1 MKTRRAFLS
10 TTLMAAGAS
19 VLPARRL
26 LRAAESFRFS
36 ENPFT
41 LGIASGYPTPDSMV
55 LWTRL
60 APSPL
65 EPGGGMPPE
74 VIPVDWAIATDEHM
88 RAVVQHGTTYATPD
102 WAHSV
107 HVEPSGLDPGRAYWY
122 RFESGGERSPIGR
135 TRTAPTYGAPL
146 ERLKLGLVCCQHYEQ
161 GYYTAYRHMLAD
173 DLDLIVHVGDYIYE
187 GNSVKKV
194 RNHNMP
200 VAFTLDDYRARHALY
215 RGDHDLA
222 NAHAATPWLL
232 IWDDHDVANDY
243 ANDVSE
249 EDDDPQ
255 LFLARR
261 AAAYQAYYE
270 HMPLPRWAV
279 PSGPAMRLYATRAFG
294 DLASIV
300 LLDQRQYR
308 SPEACPPLGRAGGH
322 RVDEAK
328 CPELDDPHR
337 TMLGGRQE
345 AWAQGQLLSS
355 QTRWNLLAQGT
366 LMGYNNEAALPEHR
380 YWTDAWNGY
389 PAARE
394 RLMKFLSEHHV
405 ANPVVLSGDI
415 HAFVVSG
422 LHLKA
427 SDLDSPVV
435 APEFVTTSVTSDS
448 VAEPYFENA
457 RKINPNLLTATG
469 LYRGYMKLDITQ
481 DHLRTDL
488 VALDTVKAPESP
500 QKILVS
506 YVVEAGKPVPVPA

>member
-1 MKTRRAFLS
+1 MTTRRKFLAA
-10 TTLMAAGAS
+10 TLAVTGAGL
-19 VLPARRL
+19 LPARHARP
-26 LRAAESFRFS
+26 AESFRFS
-36 ENPFT
+36 TNPFS
-41 LGIASGYPTPDSMV
+41 LGIASGYPTPDGMV

-65 EPGGGMPPE
+65 EPGGGMPQE
-74 VIPVDWAIATDEHM
+74 VIPVEWAVATDEKMHT
-88 RAVVQHGTTYATPD
+88 VVQHGTDYATPE
-102 WAHSV
+102 WAHSI
-107 HVEPSGLDPGRAYWY
+107 HVEPSGLDPGRDYWY

-146 ERLKLGLVCCQHYEQ
+146 DRLKLGVVCCQHYEQ
-161 GYYTAYRHMLAD
+161 GYYTAYKHMVTD
-173 DLDLIVHVGDYIYE
+173 NLDLIVHVGDYIYE
-187 GNSVKKV
+187 GNSEKKV
-194 RNHNMP
+194 RHHNMP

-215 RGDHDLA
+215 RTDHDLA

-232 IWDDHDVANDY
+232 TWDDHDVANDY

-249 EDDDPQ
+249 DDDDPQ

-270 HMPLPRWAV
+270 HLPLPRWAV

-294 DLASIV
+294 NLASIV

-308 SPEACPPLGRAGGH
+308 APEACPPLGRAGGH

-328 CPELDDPHR
+328 CPELDDPTR

-345 AWAQGQLLSS
+345 AWAQGQLASS

-366 LMGYNNEAALPEHR
+366 LMGYNNEAPLPEHR

-394 RLMKFLSEHHV
+394 RLMKFLSERHIS
-405 ANPVVLSGDI
+405 NPVVLSGDI

-427 SDLDSPVV
+427 ADLESPLV
-435 APEFVTTSVTSDS
+435 APEFVTTSVTSDA
-448 VAEPYFENA
+448 VAETYFENI
-457 RKINPNLLTATG
+457 RKNNPNLLTATG
-469 LYRGYMKLDITQ
+469 EHRGYVRMDITK
-481 DHLRTDL
+481 DTLRADL
-488 VALDTVKAPESP
+488 ISIDTVKEQNSGRSTL
-500 QKILVS
+500 IS
-506 YVVEAGKPVPVPA
+506 YVVEAGKPALQRA

>member
-1 MKTRRAFLS
+1 MTKTRRAFLS
-10 TTLMAAGAS
+10 ASLAAAGVG
-19 VLPARRL
+19 VLPARL
-26 LRAAESFRFS
+26 LQAAESFRFS
-36 ENPFT
+36 ENPFK

-60 APSPL
+60 ALSPL

-74 VIPVDWAIATDEHM
+74 VIPVDWAVATDERMHS
-88 RAVVQHGTTYATPD
+88 VIQHGTAYATPD

-107 HVEPSGLDPGRAYWY
+107 HVEPSGLDPGRDYWY

-146 ERLKLGLVCCQHYEQ
+146 DRLKVGLVCCQHYEQ

-173 DLDLIVHVGDYIYE
+173 NLDLIVHVGDYIYE

-279 PSGPAMRLYATRAFG
+279 PSGPAMRLYANRAFG

-322 RVDEAK
+322 RVDEEK

-427 SDLDSPVV
+427 ADLDSPVV

-448 VAEPYFENA
+448 VPEPYFETA

-469 LYRGYMKLDITQ
+469 LYRGYMRLDITKDRLQ
-481 DHLRTDL
+481 TDL
-488 VALDTVKAPESP
+488 VALDTVKTAESA
-500 QKILVS
+500 QKILIS
-506 YVVEAGKPVPVPA
+506 YVVEAGKPTPVPA

>member
-1 MKTRRAFLS
+1 MTTRRTFLAA
-10 TTLMAAGAS
+10 TAAVTAAGL
-19 VLPARRL
+19 LPARHARP
-26 LRAAESFRFS
+26 AESFRFS
-36 ENPFT
+36 TNPFS
-41 LGIASGYPTPDSMV
+41 LGIASGYPTPDGMV

-74 VIPVDWAIATDEHM
+74 VVPVDWAIATDERM
-88 RAVVQHGTTYATPD
+88 RSVVQHGTDYATPE
-102 WAHSV
+102 WAHSI
-107 HVEPSGLDPGRAYWY
+107 HVEPSGLDPGRDYWY
-122 RFESGGERSPIGR
+122 RFESGGARSPIGR
-135 TRTAPTYGAPL
+135 TRTASTHGAPL
-146 ERLKLGLVCCQHYEQ
+146 DRLKVGVVCCQHYEQ
-161 GYYTAYRHMLAD
+161 GYYTAYRHMVAD

-194 RNHNMP
+194 RHHNMP

-215 RGDHDLA
+215 RTDHDLA
-222 NAHAATPWLL
+222 NAHAATPWLV

-249 EDDDPQ
+249 DDDDPQ

-270 HMPLPRWAV
+270 HLPLPRWAV
-279 PSGPAMRLYATRAFG
+279 PSGPAMRLYASRSFG

-308 SPEACPPLGRAGGH
+308 APEACPPLGRAGGH
-322 RVDEAK
+322 RVDESK
-328 CPELDDPHR
+328 CPELDDPSR

-345 AWAQGQLLSS
+345 AWAQGQLTSS

-366 LMGYNNEAALPEHR
+366 LMGHNNEAALPEHR

-394 RLMKFLSEHHV
+394 RLVKFLSERKV

-427 SDLDSPVV
+427 ADLDSPLV
-435 APEFVTTSVTSDS
+435 APEFVATSISSDAVPES
-448 VAEPYFENA
+448 YFETA
-457 RKINPNLLTATG
+457 RKLNPNLLTATG
-469 LYRGYMKLDITQ
+469 EHRGYVRLDITP
-481 DHLRTDL
+481 DHLRADL
-488 VALDTVKAPESP
+488 VSIDTVKTPDAGRST
-500 QKILVS
+500 LVS
-506 YVVEAGKPVPVPA
+506 YVVEAGKPAPVRV

>member
-1 MKTRRAFLS
+1 MTTRRKFLS
-10 TTLMAAGAS
+10 ASLAVTGAAL
-19 VLPARRL
+19 LPSRQARPD
-26 LRAAESFRFS
+26 ESFRFAK
-36 ENPFT
+36 NPFT
-41 LGIASGYPTPDSMV
+41 LGIASGYPTPDGMV

-74 VIPVDWAIATDEHM
+74 VIPVDWAIATDERMHT
-88 RAVVQHGTTYATPD
+88 VVQHGTDYATPE
-102 WAHSV
+102 WSHSV
-107 HVEPSGLDPGRAYWY
+107 HVEPSGLDPGRDYWY
-122 RFESGGERSPIGR
+122 RFESGGDRSPIGR

-146 ERLKLGLVCCQHYEQ
+146 DRLKLGLVCCQHYEQ

-173 DLDLIVHVGDYIYE
+173 NLDLIVHVGDYIYE

-194 RNHNMP
+194 RHHNMP

-215 RGDHDLA
+215 RTDKDLA

-279 PSGPAMRLYATRAFG
+279 PSGPAMRLYAARAFG

-308 SPEACPPLGRAGGH
+308 APEACPPLGRAGGH
-322 RVDEAK
+322 RVDESK
-328 CPELDDPHR
+328 CPELDDPNR

-345 AWAQGQLLSS
+345 AWAQGQLASS

-366 LMGYNNEAALPEHR
+366 LMGHNNEAPLPEHR

-394 RLMKFLSEHHV
+394 RLMKFLSEKHI

-427 SDLDSPVV
+427 ADLDSPLV
-435 APEFVTTSVTSDS
+435 APEFVTSSITSDS
-448 VAEPYFENA
+448 VPESYFESA
-457 RKINPNLLTATG
+457 RKNNPNLLTATG
-469 LYRGYMKLDITQ
+469 EHRGYVRLDITKNE
-481 DHLRTDL
+481 LRADL
-488 VALDTVKAPESP
+488 ITIDTVKEPDSGRNT
-500 QKILVS
+500 LVS
-506 YVVEAGKPVPVPA
+506 YVVEAGKPALVRA

>member
-1 MKTRRAFLS
+1 MTTRRKFLS
-10 TTLMAAGAS
+10 ASLAVTGAAL
-19 VLPARRL
+19 LPSRQARPD
-26 LRAAESFRFS
+26 ESFRFS
-36 ENPFT
+36 KSPFT
-41 LGIASGYPTPDSMV
+41 LGVASGYPTPDGMV

-88 RAVVQHGTTYATPD
+88 HTVVQHGTDYATPE
-102 WAHSV
+102 WSHSI
-107 HVEPSGLDPGRAYWY
+107 HVEPSGLDPGRDYWY
-122 RFESGGERSPIGR
+122 RFESGGDRSPIGR

-146 ERLKLGLVCCQHYEQ
+146 DRLKLGLVCCQHYEQ

-173 DLDLIVHVGDYIYE
+173 NLDLIVHVGDYIYE

-194 RNHNMP
+194 RHHNMP

-215 RGDHDLA
+215 RTDKDLA

-308 SPEACPPLGRAGGH
+308 APEACPPLGRAGGH
-322 RVDEAK
+322 RVDESK
-328 CPELDDPHR
+328 CPELDDPNR

-345 AWAQGQLLSS
+345 AWVQGQLASS

-366 LMGYNNEAALPEHR
+366 LMGHNNEAPLPEHR

-394 RLMKFLSEHHV
+394 RLMKFLSEKHIS
-405 ANPVVLSGDI
+405 NPVVLSGDI

-427 SDLDSPVV
+427 ADLDSPLV
-435 APEFVTTSVTSDS
+435 APEFVTSSITSDS
-448 VAEPYFENA
+448 VPESYFESA
-457 RKINPNLLTATG
+457 RKNNPNLLTATG
-469 LYRGYMKLDITQ
+469 EHRGYVRLDITK
-481 DHLRTDL
+481 DALHADL
-488 VALDTVKAPESP
+488 ITIDTVKEPDSGRNT
-500 QKILVS
+500 LVS
-506 YVVEAGKPVPVPA
+506 YIVEAGKPALLRA

>member
-1 MKTRRAFLS
+1 ME
-10 TTLMAAGAS
+10 G
-19 VLPARRL
+19 
-26 LRAAESFRFS
+26 FRFGVD
-36 ENPFT
+36 PFT
-41 LGIASGYPTPDSMV
+41 LGVASGYPSPDSVV

-65 EPGGGMPPE
+65 EPGGGLPAE
-74 VIPVDWAIATDEHM
+74 AFPVEWTIATDERM
-88 RAVVQHGTTYATPD
+88 RSVVQRGIAYATPD
-102 WAHSV
+102 WAYSI
-107 HVEPSGLDPGRAYWY
+107 HVEPSGLDAGRDYWY

-135 TRTAPTYGAPL
+135 TRTAPEHGALL
-146 ERLKLGLVCCQHYEQ
+146 ERLKVGVVCCQHYEQ

-173 DLDLIVHVGDYIYE
+173 NLDLIVHVGDYIYE
-187 GNSVKKV
+187 GNSVHKV
-194 RNHNMP
+194 RNHKMP
-200 VAFTLDDYRARHALY
+200 VAYTLEDYRARHALY
-215 RGDHDLA
+215 RTDHDLA
-222 NAHAATPWLL
+222 NAHAAAPWLL

-243 ANDVSE
+243 ANEVSE

-255 LFLARR
+255 LFLSRR

-270 HMPLPRWAV
+270 HTPVPRWAV
-279 PSGPAMRLYATRAFG
+279 PSGPAMRLYTTRSFG

-322 RVDEAK
+322 RVLESK
-328 CPELDDPHR
+328 CPELEELSR

-345 AWAQGQLLSS
+345 AWVQGQLAGS

-366 LMGYNNEAALPEHR
+366 LMAYNNEAPLPEHR

-394 RLMKFLSEHHV
+394 RLMKFLSERHI

-427 SDLDSPVV
+427 ADLDSPIV
-435 APEFVTTSVTSDS
+435 APEFVTTSVSSDA
-448 VAEPYFENA
+448 VAEDYFITA
-457 RKINPNLLTATG
+457 RKLNPNLLTATG
-469 LYRGYMKLDITQ
+469 EHRGYIKLDITK
-481 DHLRTDL
+481 DHLRADL
-488 VALDTVKAPESP
+488 IALDTVKTPESARTT
-500 QKILVS
+500 LMS
-506 YVVEAGKPVPVPA
+506 YVVEAGKPTPVPA

>member
-1 MKTRRAFLS
+1 MTTRRKFL
-10 TTLMAAGAS
+10 GAS
-19 VLPARRL
+19 LAITGSGLLLPRRARPD
-26 LRAAESFRFS
+26 ESFRFS
-36 ENPFT
+36 KNPFS
-41 LGIASGYPTPDSMV
+41 LGIASGYPTPDGMV

-65 EPGGGMPPE
+65 EPGGGMPQE
-74 VIPVDWAIATDEHM
+74 VIPVDWEVASDEKMHTI
-88 RAVVQHGTTYATPD
+88 VQHGTDYATPD
-102 WAHSV
+102 WAHSI
-107 HVEPSGLDPGRAYWY
+107 HVEPSGLDPGRDYWY
-122 RFESGGERSPIGR
+122 RFESGGSRSPIGR

-146 ERLKLGLVCCQHYEQ
+146 DRLKLGVVCCQHYEQ

-173 DLDLIVHVGDYIYE
+173 NLDLIVHVGDYIYE
-187 GNSVKKV
+187 GNSVIKV
-194 RNHNMP
+194 RHHNMP

-215 RGDHDLA
+215 RTDHDLA

-322 RVDEAK
+322 RVDESK
-328 CPELDDPHR
+328 CAELDDPSR

-345 AWAQGQLLSS
+345 AWAQGQLASS
-355 QTRWNLLAQGT
+355 KTRWNLLAQGT
-366 LMGYNNEAALPEHR
+366 LMGYNNEAPLPEHR

-394 RLMKFLSEHHV
+394 RLMKFLAEKHIS
-405 ANPVVLSGDI
+405 NPVVLSGDI

-427 SDLDSPVV
+427 SDLDSPLV
-435 APEFVTTSVTSDS
+435 APEFVTTSVSSDA
-448 VAEPYFENA
+448 VPETYFETA

-469 LYRGYMKLDITQ
+469 EHRGYVRMEITK
-481 DHLRTDL
+481 DTLRADL
-488 VALDTVKAPESP
+488 ISVDTVKTPDSGRST
-500 QKILVS
+500 LVS
-506 YVVEAGKPVPVPA
+506 YVVEAGKPALSRA

>member
-1 MKTRRAFLS
+1 
-10 TTLMAAGAS
+10 
-19 VLPARRL
+19 
-26 LRAAESFRFS
+26 
-36 ENPFT
+36 
-41 LGIASGYPTPDSMV
+41 
-55 LWTRL
+55 
-60 APSPL
+60 
-65 EPGGGMPPE
+65 MPPE
-74 VIPVDWAIATDEHM
+74 VIPVEWAVATDEKMHT
-88 RAVVQHGTTYATPD
+88 VVQHGTDYATPE
-102 WAHSV
+102 WGHSI
-107 HVEPSGLDPGRAYWY
+107 HVEPSGLDPGRDYWY

-146 ERLKLGLVCCQHYEQ
+146 DRLRLGVVCCQHYEQ

-173 DLDLIVHVGDYIYE
+173 NLDLVVHVGDYIYE
-187 GNSVKKV
+187 GNSVVKV
-194 RNHNMP
+194 RHHNMP
-200 VAFTLDDYRARHALY
+200 VAYTLDDYRARHALY
-215 RGDHDLA
+215 RTDRDLA
-222 NAHAATPWLL
+222 NAHAAAPWLL

-249 EDDDPQ
+249 DDDDPQ

-270 HMPLPRWAV
+270 HLPLPRWAV
-279 PSGPAMRLYATRAFG
+279 PSGPAMRLYASRAFG

-308 SPEACPPLGRAGGH
+308 APEACPPLGRAGGH

-328 CPELDDPHR
+328 CPELNDPSR

-345 AWAQGQLLSS
+345 AWAQGQLASS

-366 LMGYNNEAALPEHR
+366 LMGYNNEAPLPEHR

-394 RLMKFLSEHHV
+394 RLMKFV
-405 ANPVVLSGDI
+405 AEKHISNPVVLSGDI

-427 SDLDSPVV
+427 ADLDSPLV
-435 APEFVTTSVTSDS
+435 APEFVTTSITSDAVPES
-448 VAEPYFENA
+448 YFDNA

-469 LYRGYMKLDITQ
+469 THRGYIRMDITKESL
-481 DHLRTDL
+481 HADL
-488 VALDTVKAPESP
+488 IAIDTVKQPESGRST
-500 QKILVS
+500 LVS
-506 YVVEAGKPVPVPA
+506 YVVEAGKPALVRA

>member
-1 MKTRRAFLS
+1 MTTRRSFLWG
-10 TTLMAAGAS
+10 TVGLTGAS
-19 VLPARRL
+19 LLAKGR

-36 ENPFT
+36 SNPFT

-60 APSPL
+60 ALSPL

-74 VIPVDWAIATDEHM
+74 VLPVDWEIATDERM
-88 RAVVQHGTTYATPD
+88 KSVVQHGTAYATPE
-102 WAHSV
+102 WAHSL
-107 HVEPSGLDPGRAYWY
+107 HVEPSGLDPGREYWY
-122 RFESGGERSPIGR
+122 RFQSGGVRSPTGR
-135 TRTAPTYGAPL
+135 TRTAPTAGAPL
-146 ERLKLGLVCCQHYEQ
+146 DRLKLGLVNCQHYEQ
-161 GYYTAYRHMLAD
+161 GYFTAYRYLVAD
-173 DLDLIVHVGDYIYE
+173 APDLIVHVGDYIYE
-187 GNSVKKV
+187 GNSVHKV
-194 RNHNMP
+194 RHHNMP

-215 RGDHDLA
+215 KTDQNLA
-222 NAHAATPWLL
+222 SAHAAAPWLVT
-232 IWDDHDVANDY
+232 WDDHDVANDY

-249 EDDDPQ
+249 DDDDPQ

-279 PSGPAMRLYATRAFG
+279 PSGPAMRLYAARSFG

-328 CPELDDPHR
+328 CRELDDPGR

-345 AWAQGQLLSS
+345 AWAQGHLLSS
-355 QTRWNLLAQGT
+355 QARWNVIAQGT
-366 LMGYNNEAALPEHR
+366 LMGYNNEAAPPEHL

-394 RLMKFLSEHHV
+394 RLMKFLSERHV
-405 ANPVVLSGDI
+405 SNPVVLSGDI

-427 SDLDSPVV
+427 GDLASPIV
-435 APEFVTTSVTSDS
+435 ASEFVATSVSSDA
-448 VAEPYFENA
+448 VPEVYFENA
-457 RKINPNLLTATG
+457 RKLNPNLLTATG
-469 LYRGYMKLDITQ
+469 EHRGYILLEMTK
-481 DHLRTDL
+481 DHLRADL
-488 VALDTVKAPESP
+488 FALDTVKAPDSGRTT
-500 QKILVS
+500 LVS
-506 YVVEAGKPVPVPA
+506 YTVEAGKPGPVRT

>member
-1 MKTRRAFLS
+1 
-10 TTLMAAGAS
+10 
-19 VLPARRL
+19 
-26 LRAAESFRFS
+26 
-36 ENPFT
+36 
-41 LGIASGYPTPDSMV
+41 
-55 LWTRL
+55 
-60 APSPL
+60 
-65 EPGGGMPPE
+65 
-74 VIPVDWAIATDEHM
+74 
-88 RAVVQHGTTYATPD
+88 
-102 WAHSV
+102 
-107 HVEPSGLDPGRAYWY
+107 
-122 RFESGGERSPIGR
+122 
-135 TRTAPTYGAPL
+135 
-146 ERLKLGLVCCQHYEQ
+146 
-161 GYYTAYRHMLAD
+161 MLAD
-173 DLDLIVHVGDYIYE
+173 NLDLVVHVGDYIYE

-194 RNHNMP
+194 RHHNMP

-215 RGDHDLA
+215 RTDKDLA

-308 SPEACPPLGRAGGH
+308 APEACPPLGRAGGH
-322 RVDEAK
+322 RVDESK
-328 CPELDDPHR
+328 CPELDDPNR

-345 AWAQGQLLSS
+345 AWVQGQLASS

-366 LMGYNNEAALPEHR
+366 LMGHNNEAPLPEHR

-394 RLMKFLSEHHV
+394 RLMKFLSEKHIS
-405 ANPVVLSGDI
+405 NPVVLSGDI

-427 SDLDSPVV
+427 ADLDSPLV
-435 APEFVTTSVTSDS
+435 APEFVASSITSDS
-448 VAEPYFENA
+448 VPESYFESA
-457 RKINPNLLTATG
+457 RKNNPNLLTATG
-469 LYRGYMKLDITQ
+469 EHRGYVRLDITK
-481 DHLRTDL
+481 DALHADL
-488 VALDTVKAPESP
+488 ITIDTVKEPDSGRNT
-500 QKILVS
+500 LVS
-506 YVVEAGKPVPVPA
+506 YIVEAGKPALIRA

>member
-1 MKTRRAFLS
+1 MTTRRKFLS
-10 TTLMAAGAS
+10 ASLAVTGAAL
-19 VLPARRL
+19 LPSRQARPD
-26 LRAAESFRFS
+26 ESFRFS
-36 ENPFT
+36 KSPFT
-41 LGIASGYPTPDSMV
+41 LGVASGYPTPDGMV

-88 RAVVQHGTTYATPD
+88 HTVVQHGTDYATPE
-102 WAHSV
+102 WSHSI
-107 HVEPSGLDPGRAYWY
+107 HVEPSGLDPGRDYWY
-122 RFESGGERSPIGR
+122 RFESGGDRSPIGR

-146 ERLKLGLVCCQHYEQ
+146 DRLKLGLVCCQHYEQ

-173 DLDLIVHVGDYIYE
+173 NLDLVVHVGDYIYE

-194 RNHNMP
+194 RHHNMP

-215 RGDHDLA
+215 RTDKDLA

-308 SPEACPPLGRAGGH
+308 APEACPPLGRAGGH
-322 RVDEAK
+322 RVDESK
-328 CPELDDPHR
+328 CPELDDPNR

-345 AWAQGQLLSS
+345 AWVQGQLASS

-366 LMGYNNEAALPEHR
+366 LMGHNNEAPLPEHR

-394 RLMKFLSEHHV
+394 RLMKFLSEKHIS
-405 ANPVVLSGDI
+405 NPVVLSGDI

-427 SDLDSPVV
+427 ADLDSPLV
-435 APEFVTTSVTSDS
+435 APEFVTSSITSDS
-448 VAEPYFENA
+448 VPESYFESA
-457 RKINPNLLTATG
+457 RKNNPNLLTATG
-469 LYRGYMKLDITQ
+469 EHRGYVRLDITK
-481 DHLRTDL
+481 DALHADL
-488 VALDTVKAPESP
+488 ITIDTVKEPDSGRNT
-500 QKILVS
+500 LVS
-506 YVVEAGKPVPVPA
+506 YIVEAGKPALLRA

>member
-1 MKTRRAFLS
+1 MSTRRSFIRSSLAL
-10 TTLMAAGAS
+10 AGAS
-19 VLPARRL
+19 VLTYRE
-26 LRAAESFRFS
+26 LRAAEYFRFS
-36 ENPFT
+36 TNPFS
-41 LGIASGYPTPDSMV
+41 LGVASGYPTPDSVV

-65 EPGGGMPPE
+65 EPGGGMPQA
-74 VIPVDWAIATDEHM
+74 VVAVDWALATDERM
-88 RAVVQHGTTYATPD
+88 RNVIQHGTDYATPE
-102 WAHSV
+102 WAHSI
-107 HVEPSGLDPGRAYWY
+107 HVEPSGLDPGRDYWY
-122 RFESGGERSPIGR
+122 RFEAGGVRSPIGR
-135 TRTAPTYGAPL
+135 TRTAPTHGAPL
-146 ERLKLGLVCCQHYEQ
+146 DRLKLAVACCQHYEQ
-161 GYYTAYRHMLAD
+161 GYYTAYRHMLED
-173 DLDLIVHVGDYIYE
+173 NLDLIIHVGDYIYE
-187 GNSVKKV
+187 GNSVQKV

-215 RGDHDLA
+215 RTDRDLA

-243 ANDVSE
+243 ADDVSE

-270 HMPLPRWAV
+270 HLPLPRWAV
-279 PSGPAMRLYATRAFG
+279 PSGPAMRLYAQRSFG
-294 DLASIV
+294 DLASVV

-322 RVDEAK
+322 RVDESK
-328 CPELDDPHR
+328 CPELDDPAR

-345 AWAQGQLLSS
+345 AWAQGHLLAS

-366 LMGYNNEAALPEHR
+366 LMGHNNEAAAPEHR

-389 PAARE
+389 PVARE
-394 RLMKFLSEHHV
+394 RLMRFLSERHI

-427 SDLDSPVV
+427 ADLDSPVV
-435 APEFVTTSVTSDS
+435 APEFVTTSISSDAI
-448 VAEPYFENA
+448 AEGYFENA
-457 RKINPNLLTATG
+457 RKLNPNLLTATG
-469 LYRGYMKLDITQ
+469 LYRGYMRLDLSKERLQ
-481 DHLRTDL
+481 CDL
-488 VALDTVKAPESP
+488 IALDTVKKPDGERRTLA
-500 QKILVS
+500 S
-506 YVVEAGKPVPVPA
+506 YVVESGSPKLAAV

>member
-1 MKTRRAFLS
+1 
-10 TTLMAAGAS
+10 
-19 VLPARRL
+19 
-26 LRAAESFRFS
+26 
-36 ENPFT
+36 
-41 LGIASGYPTPDSMV
+41 
-55 LWTRL
+55 
-60 APSPL
+60 
-65 EPGGGMPPE
+65 MPPE
-74 VIPVDWAIATDEHM
+74 VVEVNWEVASDERM
-88 RAVVQHGTTYATPD
+88 RTVVQHGTAYATPE

-107 HVEPSGLDPGRAYWY
+107 HIEPSGLDPGREYWY
-122 RFESGGERSPIGR
+122 RFESGGVRSPIGR

-146 ERLKLGLVCCQHYEQ
+146 ERLKVGLVNCQHYEQ

-187 GNSVKKV
+187 GNTAAKV

-200 VAFTLDDYRARHALY
+200 PAFTLEDYRARHALY
-215 RGDHDLA
+215 KGDRDLA
-222 NAHAATPWLL
+222 NAHAAVPWLV

-249 EDDDPQ
+249 DDDDPQ

-279 PSGPAMRLYATRAFG
+279 PSGPAMRLYASRAFG
-294 DLASIV
+294 DLVNVV

-322 RVDEAK
+322 RVDESK
-328 CPELDDPHR
+328 CPELDDPGR

-345 AWAQGQLLSS
+345 AWMQGQLTTSPA
-355 QTRWNLLAQGT
+355 RWNLLAQGT
-366 LMGYNNEAALPEHR
+366 LMGYNNEAPLPEHR

-394 RLMKFLSEHHV
+394 RLMKFLSERHIS
-405 ANPVVLSGDI
+405 NPVVLSGDI

-427 SDLDSPVV
+427 ADLNSPIV
-435 APEFVTTSVTSDS
+435 APEFVATSLSSDP
-448 VAEPYFENA
+448 VPETYFETA
-457 RKINPNLLTATG
+457 RKLNPNLLTATG
-469 LYRGYMKLDITQ
+469 QYRGYIKFDINK
-481 DHLRTDL
+481 DNLRADL
-488 VALDTVKAPESP
+488 VALDTVKKPDSER
-500 QKILVS
+500 KTLIS
-506 YVVEAGKPVPVPA
+506 YIVEGGKAVPIAI

>member
-1 MKTRRAFLS
+1 MTTRRGFLAGS
-10 TTLMAAGAS
+10 LAAAGAC
-19 VLPARRL
+19 VLPPRL
-26 LRAAESFRFS
+26 LRAAEDFRFS
-36 ENPFT
+36 KNPFT

-60 APSPL
+60 ALSPL

-74 VIPVDWAIATDEHM
+74 VLPVEWEIATDERM
-88 RAVVQHGTTYATPD
+88 KSVVQHGTAYATPE
-102 WAHSV
+102 WAHSI
-107 HVEPSGLDPGRAYWY
+107 HVEPSGLDPGREYWY
-122 RFESGGERSPIGR
+122 RFESGGVRTPIGR
-135 TRTAPTYGAPL
+135 TRTAPTSGAPL
-146 ERLKLGLVCCQHYEQ
+146 DRLKLGLVNCQHYEQ
-161 GYYTAYRHMLAD
+161 GYYTAYRHLLAD
-173 DLDLIVHVGDYIYE
+173 QPDLIVHVGDYIYE
-187 GNSVKKV
+187 GNSVNKV
-194 RNHNMP
+194 RHHNMP

-215 RGDHDLA
+215 KGDQNLA
-222 NAHAATPWLL
+222 NAHAAAPWLVT
-232 IWDDHDVANDY
+232 WDAHDVANDY

-279 PSGPAMRLYATRAFG
+279 PSGPAMRLYAARTFG

-322 RVDEAK
+322 RVEEAK
-328 CPELDDPHR
+328 CPELNDPGR

-345 AWAQGQLLSS
+345 AWAQGQLSSS
-355 QTRWNLLAQGT
+355 QTRWNLIAQGT
-366 LMGYNNEAALPEHR
+366 LLGYNNEAPPPEHR

-394 RLMKFLSEHHV
+394 RLMRFLSERHIS
-405 ANPVVLSGDI
+405 NPVVLSGDI

-427 SDLDSPVV
+427 GDLASPIV
-435 APEFVTTSVTSDS
+435 ASEFVATSVSSDAVS
-448 VAEPYFENA
+448 EAYFETA
-457 RKINPNLLTATG
+457 RKLNPNLLTATG
-469 LYRGYMKLDITQ
+469 LNRGYVLIDITK
-481 DHLRTDL
+481 DHLRADL
-488 VALDTVKAPESP
+488 VALDTVKTPDSGRST
-500 QKILVS
+500 LVS
-506 YVVEAGKPVPVPA
+506 YVVEAGKPGPVRA

>member
-1 MKTRRAFLS
+1 MSTRRKFLAS
-10 TTLMAAGAS
+10 TLAVAGVGLVAS
-19 VLPARRL
+19 RDARPADDI
-26 LRAAESFRFS
+26 RFGK
-36 ENPFT
+36 NPFT
-41 LGIASGYPTPDSMV
+41 LGIASGYPTPDGMV

-60 APSPL
+60 AL
-65 EPGGGMPPE
+65 EPLAPDGGLPPE
-74 VIPVDWAIATDEHM
+74 VIPVKWEVATDDRMHN
-88 RAVVQHGTTYATPD
+88 VIQHGTTYATPE

-107 HVEPSGLDPGRAYWY
+107 HVEPSGLDPGRDYWY
-122 RFESGGERSPIGR
+122 RFESGFERSPIGR

-146 ERLKLGLVCCQHYEQ
+146 DRLKLGLVCCQHYEQ

-215 RGDHDLA
+215 RGDRDLA
-222 NAHAATPWLL
+222 NAHAATPWLF

-255 LFLARR
+255 LFLTRR

-279 PSGPAMRLYATRAFG
+279 PSGPAMRLYASRSFG

-308 SPEACPPLGRAGGH
+308 APEACPPLGRAGGH

-328 CPELDDPHR
+328 CPELNDPNR

-345 AWAQGQLLSS
+345 AWAQGQLTASGAK
-355 QTRWNLLAQGT
+355 WNLLAQGT
-366 LMGYNNEAALPEHR
+366 LMGYNNEAPPPDHR

-394 RLMKFLSEHHV
+394 RLMKFLAERHI

-427 SDLDSPVV
+427 ASLDSPIV
-435 APEFVTTSVTSDS
+435 APEFVTTSISSDAVT
-448 VAEPYFENA
+448 EHYFETA
-457 RKINPNLLTATG
+457 RKLNPNLLTATG
-469 LYRGYMKLDITQ
+469 EHRGYVRLDITKDQ
-481 DHLRTDL
+481 LRADL
-488 VALDTVKAPESP
+488 VAVDTVKTPDSGRSTL
-500 QKILVS
+500 IS
-506 YVVEAGKPVPVPA
+506 YVVEAGKPVPVQA

>member
-1 MKTRRAFLS
+1 MTNRRHFLAS
-10 TTLMAAGAS
+10 SLAAAG
-19 VLPARRL
+19 VGLLIPRHARPM
-26 LRAAESFRFS
+26 EDFRFS
-36 ENPFT
+36 KNPFS
-41 LGIASGYPTPDSMV
+41 LGVASGYPTPDGMV

-60 APSPL
+60 ALTPL
-65 EPGGGMPPE
+65 EPGGGMPQE
-74 VIPVDWAIATDEHM
+74 VLPVEWTVATDDRM
-88 RAVVQHGTTYATPD
+88 RNVIQHGTDYATPE
-102 WAHSV
+102 WAHSI
-107 HVEPSGLDPGRAYWY
+107 HVEPSGLDPGRDYWY

-135 TRTAPTYGAPL
+135 TRTAPTKGAPL
-146 ERLKLGLVCCQHYEQ
+146 DRLKLGLVCCQHYEQ

-187 GNSVKKV
+187 SNSVKKV
-194 RNHNMP
+194 RHHNMP

-222 NAHAATPWLL
+222 NAHAAAPWLFV
-232 IWDDHDVANDY
+232 WDDHDVANDY

-255 LFLARR
+255 LFLTRR

-279 PSGPAMRLYATRAFG
+279 PSGPAMRMYANRSFG
-294 DLASIV
+294 NLASIV

-308 SPEACPPLGRAGGH
+308 APEACPPLGRAGGH

-328 CPELDDPHR
+328 CPELDDPNR

-345 AWAQGQLLSS
+345 AWMQGQLATSE
-355 QTRWNLLAQGT
+355 TRWNLLAQGT
-366 LMGYNNEAALPEHR
+366 LMAHNNEAPLPEHR

-394 RLMKFLSEHHV
+394 RLMKFLAERHV

-427 SDLDSPVV
+427 ANLDSPMV
-435 APEFVTTSVTSDS
+435 APEFVTTSVTSD
-448 VAEPYFENA
+448 ANDETYFETA
-457 RKINPNLLTATG
+457 RKLNPNLLTATG
-469 LYRGYMKLDITQ
+469 LYRGYMRMEITQ
-481 DHLRTDL
+481 EHLRTDL
-488 VALDTVKAPESP
+488 VTVDTVKEPDAGR
-500 QKILVS
+500 KTLIS
-506 YVVEAGKPVPVPA
+506 YVVEAGKPTPVAV

>member
-1 MKTRRAFLS
+1 MTTRRKFLS
-10 TTLMAAGAS
+10 ASLAVTGAAL
-19 VLPARRL
+19 LPSRQARPD
-26 LRAAESFRFS
+26 ESFRFS
-36 ENPFT
+36 KSPFT
-41 LGIASGYPTPDSMV
+41 LGVASGYPTPDGMV

-88 RAVVQHGTTYATPD
+88 HTVVQHGTDYATPE
-102 WAHSV
+102 WSHSI
-107 HVEPSGLDPGRAYWY
+107 HVEPSGLDPGRDYWY
-122 RFESGGERSPIGR
+122 RFESGGDRSPIGR

-146 ERLKLGLVCCQHYEQ
+146 DRLKLGLVCCQHYEQ

-173 DLDLIVHVGDYIYE
+173 NLDLVVHVGDYIYE

-194 RNHNMP
+194 RHHNMP

-215 RGDHDLA
+215 RTDKDLA

-308 SPEACPPLGRAGGH
+308 APEACPPLGRAGGH
-322 RVDEAK
+322 RVDESK
-328 CPELDDPHR
+328 CPELDDPNR

-345 AWAQGQLLSS
+345 AWVQGQLASS

-366 LMGYNNEAALPEHR
+366 LMGHNNEAPLPEHR

-394 RLMKFLSEHHV
+394 RLMKFLSEKHIS
-405 ANPVVLSGDI
+405 NPVVLSGDI

-427 SDLDSPVV
+427 ADLDSPLV
-435 APEFVTTSVTSDS
+435 APEFVASSITSDS
-448 VAEPYFENA
+448 VPESYFESA
-457 RKINPNLLTATG
+457 RKNNPNLLTATG
-469 LYRGYMKLDITQ
+469 EHRGYVRLDITK
-481 DHLRTDL
+481 DALHADL
-488 VALDTVKAPESP
+488 ITIDTVKEPDSGRNT
-500 QKILVS
+500 LVS
-506 YVVEAGKPVPVPA
+506 YIVEAGKPALLRA

>member
-1 MKTRRAFLS
+1 MTTRRKFLAA
-10 TTLMAAGAS
+10 TLAVTGAG
-19 VLPARRL
+19 LLTARQARPD
-26 LRAAESFRFS
+26 ESFRFS
-36 ENPFT
+36 KNPFS
-41 LGIASGYPTPDSMV
+41 LGIASGYPTPDGMV

-65 EPGGGMPPE
+65 EPGGGMPQE
-74 VIPVDWAIATDEHM
+74 VIPVEWAVASDEKMHT
-88 RAVVQHGTTYATPD
+88 VVQHGTDYATPE
-102 WAHSV
+102 WAHSI
-107 HVEPSGLDPGRAYWY
+107 HVEPSGLDPGRDYWY

-146 ERLKLGLVCCQHYEQ
+146 DRLKLGVVCCQHYEQ
-161 GYYTAYRHMLAD
+161 GYYTAYKHMVTD
-173 DLDLIVHVGDYIYE
+173 NLDLIVHVGDYIYE
-187 GNSVKKV
+187 GNSEKKV
-194 RNHNMP
+194 RHHNMP

-215 RGDHDLA
+215 RSDHDLA
-222 NAHAATPWLL
+222 NAHAATPWVLT
-232 IWDDHDVANDY
+232 WDDHDVANDY

-249 EDDDPQ
+249 DDDDPQ

-270 HMPLPRWAV
+270 HLPLPRWAV

-294 DLASIV
+294 NLASIV

-308 SPEACPPLGRAGGH
+308 APEACPPLGRAGGH

-328 CPELDDPHR
+328 CPELDDPTR

-345 AWAQGQLLSS
+345 AWAQGQLASS

-366 LMGYNNEAALPEHR
+366 LMGYNNEAPLPEHR

-394 RLMKFLSEHHV
+394 RLMKFLSERHIS
-405 ANPVVLSGDI
+405 NPVVLSGDI

-427 SDLDSPVV
+427 ADLESPLV
-435 APEFVTTSVTSDS
+435 APEFVTTSVTSDAVPES
-448 VAEPYFENA
+448 YFEGI
-457 RKINPNLLTATG
+457 RKNNPNLLTATG
-469 LYRGYMKLDITQ
+469 EHRGYVRMDITK
-481 DHLRTDL
+481 DTLRADL
-488 VALDTVKAPESP
+488 ISIDTVKEQNSGRSTL
-500 QKILVS
+500 IS
-506 YVVEAGKPVPVPA
+506 YVVEAGKPALQRA

>member
-1 MKTRRAFLS
+1 MTTRRKFLS
-10 TTLMAAGAS
+10 ASLAVTGAAL
-19 VLPARRL
+19 LPSRQARPD
-26 LRAAESFRFS
+26 ESFRFS
-36 ENPFT
+36 KSPFT
-41 LGIASGYPTPDSMV
+41 LGVASGYPTPDGMV

-88 RAVVQHGTTYATPD
+88 HTVVQHGTDYATPE
-102 WAHSV
+102 WSHSI
-107 HVEPSGLDPGRAYWY
+107 HVEPSGLDPGRDYWY
-122 RFESGGERSPIGR
+122 RFESGGDRSPIGR

-146 ERLKLGLVCCQHYEQ
+146 DRLKLGVVCCQHYEQ

-173 DLDLIVHVGDYIYE
+173 NLDLIVHVGDYIYE

-194 RNHNMP
+194 RHHNMP

-215 RGDHDLA
+215 RTDKDLA

-308 SPEACPPLGRAGGH
+308 APEACPPLGRAGGH
-322 RVDEAK
+322 RVDESK
-328 CPELDDPHR
+328 CPELDDPNR

-345 AWAQGQLLSS
+345 AWVQGQLASS

-366 LMGYNNEAALPEHR
+366 LMGHNNEAPLPEHR

-394 RLMKFLSEHHV
+394 RLMKFLSEKHIS
-405 ANPVVLSGDI
+405 NPVVLSGDI

-427 SDLDSPVV
+427 ADLDSPLV
-435 APEFVTTSVTSDS
+435 APEFVASSITSDS
-448 VAEPYFENA
+448 VPESYFESA
-457 RKINPNLLTATG
+457 RKNNPNLLTATG
-469 LYRGYMKLDITQ
+469 EHRGYVRLDITK
-481 DHLRTDL
+481 DALHADL
-488 VALDTVKAPESP
+488 ITIDTVKEPDSGRNT
-500 QKILVS
+500 LVS
-506 YVVEAGKPVPVPA
+506 YIVEAGKPALLRA